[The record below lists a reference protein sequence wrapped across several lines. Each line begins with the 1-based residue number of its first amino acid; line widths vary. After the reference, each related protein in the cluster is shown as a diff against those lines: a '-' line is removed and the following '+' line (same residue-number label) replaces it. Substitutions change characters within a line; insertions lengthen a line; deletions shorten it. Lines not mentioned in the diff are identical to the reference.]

1 MNILI
6 AGASSGIGKFL
17 AEKFSDKGF
26 QVYGTYNSHPP
37 MKGLAYKMT
46 KVDVTQESD
55 IESWINNVTNSSD
68 KLCLIYSAGINY
80 NCFSHKAEM
89 NKWIE
94 VIKVNLIGAQFV
106 LKYILPI
113 MRRNKFGRIILFSSV
128 VPQIGVQGTSAYSA
142 SKAGLWGLCKA
153 IASENSA
160 YGITINTIN
169 LGYFDVGMIKDVP
182 TEYLYKIIDTI
193 PMKKLGDPENILR
206 TVEYLMNTDYITGC
220 QINLNG
226 GLY

>member
-1 MNILI
+1 LNILI

-37 MKGLAYKMT
+37 MKDLAYKMT
-46 KVDVTQESD
+46 KVDVTQETD
-55 IESWINNVTNSSD
+55 IESWINTVTNSSD

-94 VIKVNLIGAQFV
+94 VIKVNLIGAQLV
-106 LKYILPI
+106 LKHILPT
-113 MRRNKFGRIILFSSV
+113 MRINKFGRIILFSSV
-128 VPQIGVQGTSAYSA
+128 VPQIGVPGTSAYSA

-153 IASENSA
+153 VALENAVYSV
-160 YGITINTIN
+160 TINAIN
-169 LGYFDVGMIKDVP
+169 LGYFEIGMIKDVP
-182 TEYLYKIIDTI
+182 PEYLDKIIDTI
-193 PMKKLGDPENILR
+193 PMKKLGEPENILR